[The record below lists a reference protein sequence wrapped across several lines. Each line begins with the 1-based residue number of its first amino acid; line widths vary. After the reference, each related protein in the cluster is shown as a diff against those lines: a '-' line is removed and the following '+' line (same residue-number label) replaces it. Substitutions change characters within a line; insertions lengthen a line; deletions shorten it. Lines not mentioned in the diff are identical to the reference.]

1 MQSVHSIVP
10 NFDDEYSSQSSSK
23 SDSSSDQ
30 EDTIPK
36 QQCTTN
42 IANSKNLCLNIKP
55 ILCGKSS
62 DEDDEIGDGLR
73 TNVASTIQ
81 TDSISHGTHLER
93 SGSMPQVE
101 RRRRKLP
108 EIPKNKSIK
117 FKYHQIDLRIYTV
130 RNILHFYRQTSA
142 SWTDIVGR

>member
-1 MQSVHSIVP
+1 MQSFYSIVP
-10 NFDDEYSSQSSSK
+10 NFDDEYSSQSSK

-30 EDTIPK
+30 EDAIPK
-36 QQCTTN
+36 STGTTN

-73 TNVASTIQ
+73 TNVAPTIQ
-81 TDSISHGTHLER
+81 MDTNSHGGSHLER

-108 EIPKNKSIK
+108 EIPKNKSTK
-117 FKYHQIDLRIYTV
+117 FKFL
-130 RNILHFYRQTSA
+130 
-142 SWTDIVGR
+142 